1 MSNKGGAMLQNVH
14 HEMAA
19 PRASSIYCRWI
30 RTSEKE
36 GARLVAVWIDSEMRC
51 FAKDFAPNSDTEA
64 LQQEAL
70 DDPGG
75 PLVFS
80 TADARRNRNLKRS

>member
-1 MSNKGGAMLQNVH
+1 MLQNVH
-14 HEMAA
+14 HEMEA
-19 PRASSIYCRWI
+19 PRASSIYCRWV

-51 FAKDFAPNSDTEA
+51 FAKDFAPNLETEA

-75 PLVFS
+75 RLVFTIAS
-80 TADARRNRNLKRS
+80 AHKNENLKNI

>member
-1 MSNKGGAMLQNVH
+1 MLQNIH
-14 HEMAA
+14 HQTTA
-19 PRASSIYCRWI
+19 PRASSLYCRWI
-30 RTSEKE
+30 RTADKE

-51 FAKDFAPNSDTEA
+51 FAKDFAPNSEAEA

-75 PLVFS
+75 RLEFLIEAAAQQHS
-80 TADARRNRNLKRS
+80 RRRI

>member
-1 MSNKGGAMLQNVH
+1 MLQNVH
-14 HEMAA
+14 HELAA
-19 PRASSIYCRWI
+19 PRASSLNCRWV
-30 RTSEKE
+30 RTADKE

-51 FAKDFAPNSDTEA
+51 FAKDFAPDSETGA

-75 PLVFS
+75 HLAVS
-80 TADARRNRNLKRS
+80 IADTARKHNRK

>member
-1 MSNKGGAMLQNVH
+1 MLRNVH
-14 HEMAA
+14 HEMVA

-30 RTSEKE
+30 RTADQE

-51 FAKDFAPNSDTEA
+51 FAKALAPNSQTEA

-75 PLVFS
+75 RLELFIEAGAPQQ
-80 TADARRNRNLKRS
+80 DRGNN

>member
-1 MSNKGGAMLQNVH
+1 MLQNVH
-14 HEMAA
+14 HAMAA

-30 RTSEKE
+30 RTADKE

-51 FAKDFAPNSDTEA
+51 FTKDFAPNSETEA
-64 LQQEAL
+64 LQPEAL

-75 PLVFS
+75 RLVFS
-80 TADARRNRNLKRS
+80 IADAAQRHNRK

>member
-1 MSNKGGAMLQNVH
+1 MLQNVH
-14 HEMAA
+14 HEKAA
-19 PRASSIYCRWI
+19 PRASSIYCRWV
-30 RTSEKE
+30 RTADQE

-51 FAKDFAPNSDTEA
+51 FAKNFAPNSETQA

-75 PLVFS
+75 RLFVS
-80 TADARRNRNLKRS
+80 IAEAAQKDNRK